1 MRQTFG
7 GMQMIRPVFKTELA
21 KRTVTALIFAWLTSA
36 AVDLAI
42 STGFGLGLALMP
54 PFSYWVLYGLL
65 GLGASIFLGF
75 IFSIVRISF
84 ELSIA
89 LWVGLQAVTGFRSL
103 QNVWMTIAIIAAVWT
118 ALMLARRFSVSPRI
132 TGSRVGIACGIALAL
147 WPTGKTLFP
156 PSISYNPNLTVL
168 VPALLAGVIFLL
180 LSVVGGHTDNRSRR
194 LGEVAL
200 FLSIL
205 GLSVVGVYQWR
216 ALLESKFPAYS
227 REGHNPDRPHIV
239 LIVMDT
245 VRADRMSVYGYHRPT
260 TPQLEN
266 FIVRNDNAVIY
277 PLAFANSNWTLP
289 SHTSLL
295 TGLLPHVHGTH
306 SRSPL
311 SAISGW
317 ERFGLN
323 AEQTLAELLRST
335 NYRNAAIVSN
345 MTIRRSPGLR
355 RGFDLWLGLA
365 RTESPRL
372 LGEIVRRT
380 IFEEALLWTF
390 PLNASA
396 ASVND
401 GILAFFRACEPGPCF
416 VFANYMETHAPY
428 IPPPP
433 HADIFTN
440 GSTDLPARHLP
451 TPNDSAKDLQYFSDR
466 YDEELHGLD
475 AGLGELFDA
484 LEARGILDSAWVVIT
499 SDHGESFGEHGVT
512 QHTSSLFNE
521 QVRVP
526 LIIKPP
532 RGVRI
537 EKITAPVSLIDVA
550 ATLAQIGA
558 SKSLG
563 VGDSLLDASVPRK
576 PVQMQY
582 FGGSQT
588 YSTVLKEAI
597 RAVAD
602 GHLKLIDTNNI
613 QQIFDL
619 ENDLTEKNDLFFET
633 PFAERARLMRTM
645 PPMVVP
651 EIINDEIEAD
661 SISKDQKEMLEAL
674 GYIQ

>member
-1 MRQTFG
+1 
-7 GMQMIRPVFKTELA
+7 
-21 KRTVTALIFAWLTSA
+21 
-36 AVDLAI
+36 
-42 STGFGLGLALMP
+42 
-54 PFSYWVLYGLL
+54 
-65 GLGASIFLGF
+65 
-75 IFSIVRISF
+75 
-84 ELSIA
+84 
-89 LWVGLQAVTGFRSL
+89 
-103 QNVWMTIAIIAAVWT
+103 
-118 ALMLARRFSVSPRI
+118 
-132 TGSRVGIACGIALAL
+132 
-147 WPTGKTLFP
+147 
-156 PSISYNPNLTVL
+156 
-168 VPALLAGVIFLL
+168 
-180 LSVVGGHTDNRSRR
+180 
-194 LGEVAL
+194 
-200 FLSIL
+200 
-205 GLSVVGVYQWR
+205 
-216 ALLESKFPAYS
+216 
-227 REGHNPDRPHIV
+227 
-239 LIVMDT
+239 
-245 VRADRMSVYGYHRPT
+245 
-260 TPQLEN
+260 
-266 FIVRNDNAVIY
+266 
-277 PLAFANSNWTLP
+277 
-289 SHTSLL
+289 
-295 TGLLPHVHGTH
+295 VHGTH

-311 SAISGW
+311 SANSGW

-323 AEQTLAELLRST
+323 AEQTLAELLRNT

-380 IFEEALLWTF
+380 ILEETLLWAF
-390 PLNASA
+390 PWNASA

-451 TPNDSAKDLQYFSDR
+451 TPNDSAEDLQYFSDR

-475 AGLGELFDA
+475 AGLGDLFDA
-484 LEARGILDSAWVVIT
+484 LEARGILDTAWVVIT

-563 VGDSLLDASVPRK
+563 AGNSMLDASVPRT
-576 PVQMQY
+576 PVHMQY
-582 FGGSQT
+582 FGGNQDLVT
-588 YSTVLKEAI
+588 IFNDPI

-602 GHLKLIDTNNI
+602 GHLKLIDTNNS

-619 ENDLTEKNDLFFET
+619 ENDLVEKSDLFFET
-633 PFAERARLMRTM
+633 DSADRDRLMKTM
-645 PPMVVP
+645 PPLVIF
-651 EIINDEIEAD
+651 ETSDDDAGSD
-661 SISKDQKEMLEAL
+661 GISREQEEMLKAL
-674 GYIQ
+674 GYID